1 MAISI
6 VKIEVYVLK
15 DEKDKNKVICANED
29 CPHFSQ
35 KAVGIKYPSSAY
47 CSLKCKYTDK
57 KFHAHNE
64 TYGD

>member
-1 MAISI
+1 MAISV
-6 VKIEVYVLK
+6 VKIQIEAVM
-15 DEKDKNKVICANED
+15 ENKKIICANED
-29 CPHFSQ
+29 CPNYNE
-35 KAVGIKYPSSAY
+35 KAVNAKYPSSAY